1 MPEHPVRFNCCIRSK
16 DNQEEADT
24 GALMHFRLCLH
35 VSNILMKTR
44 QLWMEIEGLRG
55 WCGWH
60 AAEFLCLARHFI
72 NFRHVSDD
80 NEDTP
85 GRWIGGGR
93 WPGNVG
99 ANQAQPAPS
108 QNFLYGGGKE
118 AGNSRKLATLQWGVE
133 RGECPAAIPQGPPT
147 SFAYFR
153 KWLRKCII

>member
-1 MPEHPVRFNCCIRSK
+1 MPEHPARFNCCIRSK

-80 NEDTP
+80 NEDTS

-108 QNFLYGGGKE
+108 QNFLYGGGKTRETRVSLPHCNE
-118 AGNSRKLATLQWGVE
+118 AWNVVNVLLPFPKGLPHPLHILGSDCANA
-133 RGECPAAIPQGPPT
+133 
-147 SFAYFR
+147 
-153 KWLRKCII
+153 